1 MNYLLSLRGNI
12 KMTLETQTAY
22 QLSLR
27 DHLKNKTDLYFNL
40 NEMHKEITFETVDD
54 LGSNGA
60 TLRCRFGVEFVE
72 DNERTQISLQ
82 KYQVI
87 HPFSHEVFV
96 TSIGTQN
103 NNKMFGPTLIESADD
118 LTLFVS
124 NVIDFIRLH
133 HKLTVGIYARK
144 ESQDNIVYEQFWGAN
159 LPFVTTTRPELEEF
173 NYVTLTEDKHGWIP
187 NVHVMGGD
195 YRKVIYGLVYD
206 KEEHD
211 VVTSVNYSKRKPNPL
226 WLFEREYENI
236 KHRALMKGESLPFT
250 MSFTCRESKELG
262 ISVTVTIKSLDGF
275 LERTNIYSFE
285 NTSSVNANQL
295 FNFAKI
301 FKDCLPRYHF
311 VKHATVGLDEISIAA
326 KSDGIETIGNIGLT
340 NVTSAHCQEVM
351 DCRFKYGEKW
361 FKLEI
366 QHQKESDG
374 VYVVLYVTDDL
385 GKVITC
391 LGDVSLLEDEY
402 QLIGIRGYELLRV
415 HLS

>member
-1 MNYLLSLRGNI
+1 
-12 KMTLETQTAY
+12 MTLETQTTY
-22 QLSLR
+22 QLSLK

-54 LGSNGA
+54 LWSNGA

-72 DNERTQISLQ
+72 DNEWTQISLQ

-118 LTLFVS
+118 LTLFIS

-133 HKLTVGIYARK
+133 HKLTVSIYARK

-187 NVHVMGGD
+187 NVRVMGGD

-211 VVTSVNYSKRKPNPL
+211 VVTSVNYSKRKPSSL

-250 MSFTCRESKELG
+250 MSFTSTESETLG
-262 ISVTVTIKSLDGF
+262 TVIIVRFRALDGS
-275 LERTNIYSFE
+275 LERTNVFSFP
-285 NTSSVNANQL
+285 NATDVDEDKL
-295 FNFAKI
+295 SNFVKI
-301 FKDCLPRYHF
+301 FRDSLPRYHF
-311 VKHATVGLDEISIAA
+311 IKYAMVGLDEVYIAV
-326 KSDGIETIGNIGLT
+326 KSDRVETIGNNGLIS
-340 NVTSAHCQEVM
+340 VASVHCQEVI
-351 DCRFKYGEKW
+351 DCRFKHG
-361 FKLEI
+361 
-366 QHQKESDG
+366 
-374 VYVVLYVTDDL
+374 
-385 GKVITC
+385 
-391 LGDVSLLEDEY
+391 
-402 QLIGIRGYELLRV
+402 
-415 HLS
+415 